1 MNLKTKKLCRLGLLT
16 AITVILAM
24 FFTFRIGTMIKIPL
38 KFVSVFITGV
48 FFGPVWGGVVGALGD
63 FFNAVLMPVGAYIP
77 LLTLIEFL
85 CGFTYGALLFN
96 IDKRKSFLPVT
107 ICLILQFLIDEF
119 LTPVILVQCGIFPD
133 YSFALITR
141 TPASILKVAIQGI
154 AIYPCKYYLKYIRR
168 FMNEQL

>member
-48 FFGPVWGGVVGALGD
+48 FFGPIWGGVVGALGD

-77 LLTLIEFL
+77 LLTLI
-85 CGFTYGALLFN
+85 
-96 IDKRKSFLPVT
+96 
-107 ICLILQFLIDEF
+107 
-119 LTPVILVQCGIFPD
+119 
-133 YSFALITR
+133 
-141 TPASILKVAIQGI
+141 
-154 AIYPCKYYLKYIRR
+154 
-168 FMNEQL
+168 